1 MDSYQRLT
9 TRRAQILEEI
19 SGLGPM
25 RKGSVCQQKLSYK
38 RSDGSVGPRSPYWT
52 YSFKD
57 GGTTHSKHLREA
69 QEAQLYDRQV
79 QSFRRYRELSAELV
93 RISQSLAD
101 LEATG
106 DEGCQK
112 NSRA

>member
-25 RKGSVCQQKLSYK
+25 RKGSVCQQELPYK
-38 RSDGSVGPRSPYWT
+38 RSDGSVGHRGPYWT
-52 YSFKD
+52 YSFKE
-57 GGTTHSKHLREA
+57 GGKTHSKHLREA
-69 QEAQLYDRQV
+69 EEAQLYERQI
-79 QSFRRYRELSAELV
+79 QSFRRYQKLSAELV
-93 RISQSLAD
+93 RINQSLAD

-106 DEGCQK
+106 DEGCKK